1 MKRVIPG
8 ILLALGWLLLL
19 LKGSAA
25 VFTGVLVVVV
35 FWAADEYVRMAGAD
49 RFPLHRRFLLDS
61 ILILPLLGTMFA
73 GNVSAGAI
81 YGVLL
86 AFALLAIFIFAIYA
100 DFPDG
105 YDLFSRMV
113 FGTVYL
119 GVLSS
124 FLVALRYLPEGNGWL
139 LVLTAVTAGS
149 DTGAY
154 YIGRAFG
161 KSKLCPAISPNK
173 TRAGAWGGFVF
184 GITAAVI
191 FAELFLAQPRWSFV
205 IVSAAL
211 LTVSGI
217 AGDLTESV
225 IKRGTG
231 VKDSGHCLGGHGG
244 ILDRIDSLLFCGP
257 VLYCLLVF
265 VK

>member
-1 MKRVIPG
+1 MKRVVPG
-8 ILLALGWLLLL
+8 ILLAVGWLLILF
-19 LKGSAA
+19 KGSPA
-25 VFTGVLVVVV
+25 VFAGVLVVVA

-49 RFPLHRRFLLDS
+49 RFPLLRRLLLDG
-61 ILILPLLGTMFA
+61 IMILPLLGTIYA
-73 GNVSAGAI
+73 GSVSRGAI
-81 YGVLL
+81 FGLLL
-86 AFALLAIFIFAIYA
+86 AFALLTIFIFAVYA

-105 YDLFSRMV
+105 YELLCRMV
-113 FGTVYL
+113 FGSVYL

-124 FLVALRYLPEGNGWL
+124 FLVALRYLPDGNGWL
-139 LVLTAVTAGS
+139 LVLSAVTAGS

-184 GITAAVI
+184 GIVAAVI
-191 FAELFLAQPRWSFV
+191 FAQLFLVRPQWGFV
-205 IVSAAL
+205 VFAAAL

-217 AGDLTESV
+217 VGDLTESV
-225 IKRGTG
+225 VKRGTG

-244 ILDRIDSLLFCGP
+244 VLDRIDSLLFCGP

>member
-1 MKRVIPG
+1 MKRVVPG
-8 ILLALGWLLLL
+8 ILLALGWLLIL
-19 LKGSAA
+19 LKGSPAFFA
-25 VFTGVLVVVV
+25 VVLVVVA

-49 RFPLHRRFLLDS
+49 RFSLHRRLLLDA
-61 ILILPLLGTMFA
+61 ILILPLLGTIYA
-73 GNVSAGAI
+73 GDVSSGAI
-81 YGVLL
+81 FGLL
-86 AFALLAIFIFAIYA
+86 MAFALMTIFIFAVYA

-105 YDLFSRMV
+105 YELLCRMV
-113 FGTVYL
+113 FGSVYL

-124 FLVALRYLPEGNGWL
+124 FLVALRYLPDGNGWL
-139 LVLTAVTAGS
+139 LVLSAVTAGS

-184 GITAAVI
+184 GIAAAVI
-191 FAELFLAQPRWSFV
+191 FAQLFLVRPQWGFV
-205 IVSAAL
+205 VFSAAL
-211 LTVSGI
+211 LTVSGM

-225 IKRGTG
+225 VKRGTG

-244 ILDRIDSLLFCGP
+244 VLDRIDSLLFCGP